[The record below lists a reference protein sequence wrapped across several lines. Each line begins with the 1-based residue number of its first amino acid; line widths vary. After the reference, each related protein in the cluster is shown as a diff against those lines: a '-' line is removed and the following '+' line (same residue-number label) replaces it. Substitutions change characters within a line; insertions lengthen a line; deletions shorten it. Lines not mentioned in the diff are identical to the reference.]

1 MAVIISNSDFI
12 LPPPWKIIL
21 LFTLCCFCVLK
32 HMFFSI
38 FLTCDKTS
46 QMDEGLDGEV
56 WYSLFIKNLAYYNII
71 HLIKILGYSLK

>member
-1 MAVIISNSDFI
+1 MENRIVVF
-12 LPPPWKIIL
+12 PV
-21 LFTLCCFCVLK
+21 LFLCTETRVFA
-32 HMFFSI
+32 I

-56 WYSLFIKNLAYYNII
+56 WYSLFIKNLAYYDII